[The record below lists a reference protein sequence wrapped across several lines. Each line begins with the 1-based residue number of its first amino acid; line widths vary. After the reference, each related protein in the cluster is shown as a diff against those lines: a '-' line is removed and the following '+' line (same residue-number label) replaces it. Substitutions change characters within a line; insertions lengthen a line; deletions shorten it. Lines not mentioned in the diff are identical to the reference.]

1 MKRSTLIQDL
11 AIRYKYL
18 NNSQVERIVELVF
31 KHLGNALAQGKRIE
45 IRSLGTW
52 HVKTRGARNARN
64 PRTGEKVQVGIK
76 KNIAFRMAKDL
87 KFRINSNTSPAE
99 IDKKIEM
106 MYDNKKK

>member
-1 MKRSTLIQDL
+1 MKRSTLIHDL

-18 NNSQVERIVELVF
+18 NHEQVERTVELVF
-31 KHLGNALAQGKRIE
+31 KHLASALAEDKRIE
-45 IRSLGTW
+45 IRSMGTW

-64 PRTGEKVQVGIK
+64 PRTGEKVHLGIK

-99 IDKKIEM
+99 IDKKIEK
-106 MYDNKKK
+106 MYDRKD